1 MCSPRETQERTA
13 PQLGQWVTGISES
26 GSGFLYYVTVA
37 GVTGARKSLPA
48 EFAERLARVRAAS
61 KLPVAAGFGISSP
74 EMAHSAAL
82 SADAVVVGSALVDLA
97 FRECRENGE
106 DAALAAA
113 SEFVRSLSE
122 AMQRHSR

>member
-1 MCSPRETQERTA
+1 M
-13 PQLGQWVTGISES
+13 
-26 GSGFLYYVTVA
+26 
-37 GVTGARKSLPA
+37 TGARKSLPA

-97 FRECRENGE
+97 SRECRENGE
-106 DAALAAA
+106 DSALAAA

-122 AMQRHSR
+122 AMQRHSL